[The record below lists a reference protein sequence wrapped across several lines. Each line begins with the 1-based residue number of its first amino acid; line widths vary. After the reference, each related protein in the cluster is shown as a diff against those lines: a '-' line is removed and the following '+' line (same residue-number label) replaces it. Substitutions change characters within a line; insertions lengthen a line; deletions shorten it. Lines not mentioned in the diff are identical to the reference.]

1 MNERKR
7 RTEAQNRF
15 MWPMFRQIAQH
26 LNKANAGSGQ
36 ATLTD
41 EDMHDY
47 FLDQYQQEV
56 VAVPSLGIAI
66 SKRGRTSDMTVAQ
79 FAGLLE
85 FTMAWASTRGISVM
99 VPKDYEA
106 WAERARYGKG
116 YAAGGV

>member
-66 SKRGRTSDMTVAQ
+66 TKRGHTSTMTVPE

-85 FTMAWASTRGISVM
+85 FTLAWATARGLSVM
-99 VPKDYEA
+99 VPDDYLTWAMEA
-106 WAERARYGKG
+106 RHEKGGKS
-116 YAAGGV
+116 